1 MRALFVASSIVILR
15 KFCIFTMKN
24 LTTTMDTRKYVI
36 GIDFGTDSVRALIVA
51 TDNGQEIASC
61 VSAYRR
67 WSDGLYCNPKLNQYR
82 QHPLDYIE
90 SLTEAVTGAL
100 AQCDS
105 RVSDGVVGLS
115 FDCTASTPVLTD
127 CTGTPLALL
136 PEYAENPDAM
146 FILWKDHTAITE
158 SDKINEVAKRW
169 HTDYTK
175 YGGGNHSCEWVW
187 AKMLHSLRVAP
198 ELRAKAY
205 SWMEHCDW
213 ISALLSGNTTPEKII
228 RSRCAAGHKAMWHAE
243 WGGMPERA
251 FWQEVDPLL
260 NIFDGH
266 LFTQT
271 YTSDVRA
278 GNLCCE
284 WAARLGLREGIAVGV
299 GAIDC
304 HVGAVGAGVRDN
316 VLVKVMGTSTCDI
329 TTAAYNVIG
338 EHTVRGICGQ
348 VDGSV
353 LPGRIGFEAGQ
364 AAFGDI
370 YAWYKR
376 LLGWS
381 LKFIANEPDL
391 EDKIL
396 AELTRQA
403 EQLPLTADD
412 MIAVDWFNGRRSP
425 DDDPLA
431 TGRLLNLTLATSA
444 PEIFKALVEATAF
457 GSRAINE
464 RLADEGLRIDTILAV
479 GGISKKSRFVMQTM
493 ADVIGV
499 PIRVV
504 RSTQACALGSAMN
517 AAVAANV
524 YSSVEQAQDAM
535 SSGFD
540 GEYTPNPARHDIYN
554 VLYERYLK
562 AAYRK

>member
-1 MRALFVASSIVILR
+1 MNS
-15 KFCIFTMKN
+15 
-24 LTTTMDTRKYVI
+24 RKYVI

-51 TDNGQEIASC
+51 TDNGDEIASG
-61 VSAYRR
+61 VSAYKR
-67 WSDGLYCNPKLNQYR
+67 WSKGLYCNPKLNQYR

-90 SLTEAVTGAL
+90 SLSEAIHSAL
-100 AQCDS
+100 CKCDS
-105 RVSDGVVGLS
+105 SVANGVVGLS
-115 FDCTASTPVLTD
+115 FDCTASTPCLINSS
-127 CTGTPLALL
+127 GTPLALL
-136 PEYAENPDAM
+136 DKYSENPDAM
-146 FILWKDHTAITE
+146 FILWKDHTAIAE
-158 SDKINEVAKRW
+158 SDKINDVAKCW

-198 ELRAKAY
+198 ELQTDAY
-205 SWMEHCDW
+205 SWVEHCDW
-213 ISALLSGNTTPEKII
+213 ISALLAGDTTPERIL

-243 WGGMPERA
+243 WGGLPEKE
-251 FWQEVDPLL
+251 FLHEVDPLL
-260 NIFDGH
+260 DIFDGH
-266 LFTQT
+266 LFSES
-271 YTSDVRA
+271 YTSNVSA
-278 GNLCCE
+278 GRLCPQ
-284 WAARLGLREGIAVGV
+284 WAERLGLKEGIAVGV
-299 GAIDC
+299 GSIDC
-304 HVGAVGAGVRDN
+304 HVGAVGAGVRDG

-329 TTAAYNVIG
+329 TTAAYEVIG

-381 LKFIANEPDL
+381 LRCIADIPDL
-391 EDKIL
+391 EDRIL
-396 AELTRQA
+396 GELTRQA
-403 EQLPLTADD
+403 EQIPVTADD

-431 TGRLLNLTLATSA
+431 TGQLTNLTLATTA

-499 PIRVV
+499 NIRVV
-504 RSTQACALGSAMN
+504 RSEQACALGSAMN
-517 AAVAANV
+517 AAVASGV
-524 YSSVEQAQDAM
+524 YPSVEAAQDAM
-535 SSGFD
+535 SSGFEA
-540 GEYTPNPARHDIYN
+540 EYIPNAERHEVYN
-554 VLYERYLK
+554 KLYARYL
-562 AAYRK
+562 AIAYRK

>member
-1 MRALFVASSIVILR
+1 
-15 KFCIFTMKN
+15 
-24 LTTTMDTRKYVI
+24 MDNRKYAI
-36 GIDFGTDSVRALIVA
+36 GIDFGTDSARALVVA
-51 TDNGQEIASC
+51 TDNGEEIASC
-61 VSAYRR
+61 VSLYKR
-67 WSDGLYCNPKLNQYR
+67 WSEGKYCNPKLNQYR

-90 SLTEAVTGAL
+90 SLTEAVNGAL
-100 AQCDS
+100 SHCAKA
-105 RVSDGVVGLS
+105 VSDGVVGLS

-127 CTGTPLALL
+127 CEGTPLALL

-146 FILWKDHTAITE
+146 FILWKDHTAIAE

-198 ELRAKAY
+198 ELREKAY

-213 ISALLSGNTTPEKII
+213 ISALLSGDTTPEKII

-243 WGGMPERA
+243 WGGMPELA
-251 FWQEVDPLL
+251 FFEEVDPLL
-260 NIFDGH
+260 DIFDGH
-266 LFTQT
+266 LFTET
-271 YTSDVRA
+271 YTSDIAA
-278 GNLCCE
+278 GKLCKE
-284 WAARLGLREGIAVGV
+284 WAERLGLKEGIAVGV

-329 TTAAYNVIG
+329 TTSEYNVIG
-338 EHTVRGICGQ
+338 NRTVRGICGQ

-381 LKFIANEPDL
+381 LKFVADMPEL

-396 AELTRQA
+396 AELTHQA
-403 EQLPLTADD
+403 EQLPLTVDD

-431 TGRLLNLTLATSA
+431 TGKLLNLTLATSA

-517 AAVAANV
+517 AAVAAGV
-524 YSSVEQAQDAM
+524 YESVEEAQDAM

-540 GEYTPNPARHDIYN
+540 GEYIPNAERHEIYN
-554 VLYERYLK
+554 VLYKRYLA
-562 AAYRK
+562 AAYDRE

>member
-1 MRALFVASSIVILR
+1 MNHRQ
-15 KFCIFTMKN
+15 
-24 LTTTMDTRKYVI
+24 YVI
-36 GIDFGTDSVRALIVA
+36 GIDFGTDSVRALVVA
-51 TDNGQEIASC
+51 TDDGCHVASC
-61 VSAYRR
+61 VAPYER
-67 WSDGLYCNPKLNQYR
+67 WARGLYCNPKLNQYR
-82 QHPLDYIE
+82 QHPQDYID
-90 SLTEAVTGAL
+90 SLTEAVRGAL
-100 AQCDS
+100 EQCAPEVRDA
-105 RVSDGVVGLS
+105 VVGVS

-127 CTGTPLALL
+127 REGTPLALL
-136 PEYAENPDAM
+136 PEFEENPDAM
-146 FILWKDHTAITE
+146 FILWKDHTAIEE

-169 HTDYTK
+169 HTDYTH

-213 ISALLSGNTTPEKII
+213 ISALLSGNTTPEKIM
-228 RSRCAAGHKAMWHAE
+228 RSRCAAGHKAMWHAD
-243 WGGMPERA
+243 WGGLPERA
-251 FWQEVDPLL
+251 FLLEVDPLL
-260 NIFDGH
+260 DTFTDH

-271 YTSDVRA
+271 YTSDVSA
-278 GNLCCE
+278 GALCEE
-284 WAARLGLREGIAVGV
+284 WAERLGLRLGIAVGV

-304 HVGAVGAGVRDN
+304 HVGAVGAGVRDR

-329 TTAAYNVIG
+329 TTADYATIG
-338 EHTVRGICGQ
+338 TRTVRGICGQ

-353 LPGRIGFEAGQ
+353 LPGRVGFEAGQ

-381 LKFIANEPDL
+381 LRSVAEQPEL
-391 EDKIL
+391 ERKIL
-396 AELTRQA
+396 EALTAEA
-403 EQLPLTADD
+403 EALPLTQDD
-412 MIAVDWFNGRRSP
+412 MVAVDWFNGRRSP

-431 TGRLLNLTLATSA
+431 TGAIMNLTLATSA

-464 RLADEGLRIDTILAV
+464 RLSDEGLAIDRILAV
-479 GGISKKSRFVMQTM
+479 GGIAHKSRFVMQTM

-499 PIRVV
+499 PIMVV
-504 RSTQACALGSAMN
+504 SSDQACALGSAMN
-517 AAVAANV
+517 AAVAAGV
-524 YSSVEQAQDAM
+524 HPTVEAAQEAM

-540 GEYTPNPARHDIYN
+540 GQYTPNAERHAIYDI
-554 VLYERYLK
+554 LYAKYRK
-562 AAYRK
+562 AAYGE

>member
-1 MRALFVASSIVILR
+1 
-15 KFCIFTMKN
+15 
-24 LTTTMDTRKYVI
+24 MDQRKYVI

-51 TDNGQEIASC
+51 TDNGEEISSC
-61 VSAYRR
+61 VSLYKR
-67 WSDGLYCNPKLNQYR
+67 WSKGMYCNPKLNQYR
-82 QHPLDYIE
+82 QHPQDYVD
-90 SLTEAVTGAL
+90 SLIEAVRGAL
-100 AQCDS
+100 AECDS
-105 RVSDGVVGLS
+105 TVRDGVVGLS

-127 CTGTPLALL
+127 RQGTPLAML
-136 PEYAENPDAM
+136 PEFAENPDAM
-146 FILWKDHTAITE
+146 FILWKDHTAIAE

-198 ELRAKAY
+198 ELREKAY

-213 ISALLSGNTTPEKII
+213 ISALLSGDTTPEKII

-260 NIFDGH
+260 DIFDGH
-266 LFTQT
+266 LFTDT
-271 YTSDVRA
+271 FTSDVAA
-278 GNLCCE
+278 GRLCAE
-284 WAARLGLREGIAVGV
+284 WAENLGLREGIAVGV

-329 TTAAYNVIG
+329 TTAAYDVIG

-353 LPGRIGFEAGQ
+353 LPGRVGFEAGQ

-381 LKFIANEPDL
+381 LKFVADMPDL

-396 AELTRQA
+396 GELTRQA
-403 EQLPLTADD
+403 EQIPVTADD

-431 TGRLLNLTLATSA
+431 TGQLMNLTLATSA

-517 AAVAANV
+517 AAVAAGV
-524 YSSVEQAQDAM
+524 YPTVEQAQDAM

-540 GEYTPNPARHDIYN
+540 GEYIPNEERHAIYN
-554 VLYERYLK
+554 VLYRRYLA
-562 AAYRK
+562 AAYGK

>member
-1 MRALFVASSIVILR
+1 
-15 KFCIFTMKN
+15 
-24 LTTTMDTRKYVI
+24 MDNRKYVI
-36 GIDFGTDSVRALIVA
+36 GLDFGTDSVRALVVA
-51 TDNGQEIASC
+51 TDNGEEVASC
-61 VSAYRR
+61 VSLYKR
-67 WSDGLYCNPKLNQYR
+67 WSEGKYCNPKLNQYR

-90 SLTEAVTGAL
+90 SLTEAVNGAL

-105 RVSDGVVGLS
+105 SVGDGVVGLS

-127 CTGTPLALL
+127 CEGTPLALL

-146 FILWKDHTAITE
+146 FILWKDHTAIAE

-198 ELRAKAY
+198 ELREKAY

-213 ISALLSGNTTPEKII
+213 ISALLSGDTTPEKII

-243 WGGMPERA
+243 WDGMPELA
-251 FWQEVDPLL
+251 FWEEVDPLL
-260 NIFDGH
+260 KIFAGH
-266 LFTQT
+266 LFTET
-271 YTSDVRA
+271 YTSDTRA
-278 GNLCCE
+278 GNLCKE
-284 WAARLGLREGIAVGV
+284 WAERLGLREGIAVGV

-329 TTAAYNVIG
+329 TTASYDVVGNR
-338 EHTVRGICGQ
+338 TVRGICGQ

-376 LLGWS
+376 VLGWS
-381 LKFIANEPDL
+381 LKFVADMPDL

-431 TGRLLNLTLATSA
+431 TGKLLNLTLATSA

-517 AAVAANV
+517 AAVAAGV
-524 YSSVEQAQDAM
+524 YDSVEAAQDAM

-540 GEYTPNPARHDIYN
+540 GEYIPNAERHEIYN
-554 VLYERYLK
+554 VLYDRYLA
-562 AAYRK
+562 AAYGK